1 MKTILIL
8 FLLLSILLDA
18 KILEVKQLFNKT
30 IIKVKKENF
39 SISKDFY
46 GDTRIDESSVRDIVL
61 RYDGFIN
68 KLYANKNYQSIKKSQ
83 KLFNI
88 YSKELANIQE
98 ELIVAKKI
106 NTKLASSLKT
116 RLKLLDVDNRV
127 ISKISNKA
135 IYNID
140 IVSPIDGVLIKK
152 NINSGSFVKR
162 GKLLLQ
168 IANFSKLW
176 VIAKVYQR
184 DISFIKK
191 GMRADIKIDGF
202 DTIKSKVDFI
212 YPTLNLKIKTIDIRL
227 LIENGDYKIYPNL
240 FAKVRFNKASQSI
253 LTLPRSAVVTKAN
266 KHYIFRPINDR
277 EFEPIEVEAKRLNS
291 SKFEIKSGLKE
302 GDNVIDRVM
311 FMLDSDATINGL
323 YDDDEDW

>member
-1 MKTILIL
+1 MKIILISFL
-8 FLLLSILLDA
+8 FVSILLDA
-18 KILEVKQLFNKT
+18 KIVEVKQLFNKT
-30 IIKVKKENF
+30 VIKVKKENF
-39 SISKDFY
+39 SISKEFY
-46 GDTRIDESSVRDIVL
+46 GDTRIDESGVKDIVL

-68 KLYANKNYQSIKKSQ
+68 HLYANKNYQSIKKSQ

-88 YSKELANIQE
+88 YSKEVANIQE
-98 ELIVAKKI
+98 EFITAKKI
-106 NTKLASSLKT
+106 NNALASSLKT
-116 RLKLLDVDNRV
+116 KLKLLDIDHRV

-140 IVSPIDGVLIKK
+140 IFSPIDGLLIKK

-168 IANFSKLW
+168 IADFSKLW

-191 GMRADIKIDGF
+191 GMSADIKIEGF
-202 DTIKSKVDFI
+202 DTVKSKVDYI
-212 YPTLNLKIKTIDIRL
+212 YPMLNSKTKTIDVRL
-227 LIENGDYKIYPNL
+227 IVENKAYKIYPNL
-240 FAKVRFNKASQSI
+240 FAKVRFNKTSQSI
-253 LTLPRSAVVTKAN
+253 LTLPRSAVMTKAN
-266 KHYIFRPINDR
+266 KHYVFKPINDR
-277 EFEPIEVEAKRLNS
+277 EFEPVEVEAKRLNS
-291 SKFEIKSGLKE
+291 TKFKILSGLKE
-302 GDNVIDRVM
+302 GDRVIDRVM